1 MHNSIIICMSGS
13 RYNFAM
19 SPSVR
24 AEAFRH
30 LVKLT
35 SQKRESCVAGRRG
48 LVFPTDKAIAY
59 SKDCQ
64 EFKEKPPLYHL
75 SRIKCK
81 RVNMDGSVFGPPG
94 RTGFQ
99 GCSNI

>member
-1 MHNSIIICMSGS
+1 
-13 RYNFAM
+13 M

-24 AEAFRH
+24 AESFWH

-35 SQKRESCVAGRRG
+35 SQKRESCVEGRRG
-48 LVFPTDKAIAY
+48 LVALPTDEAIAY

-64 EFKEKPPLYHL
+64 EFREKLPLYHL

-81 RVNMDGSVFGPPG
+81 RVNKGGSVFGPPG
-94 RTGFQ
+94 RTGVQ
-99 GCSNI
+99 GCSHIRLGGETVPPILQRGS